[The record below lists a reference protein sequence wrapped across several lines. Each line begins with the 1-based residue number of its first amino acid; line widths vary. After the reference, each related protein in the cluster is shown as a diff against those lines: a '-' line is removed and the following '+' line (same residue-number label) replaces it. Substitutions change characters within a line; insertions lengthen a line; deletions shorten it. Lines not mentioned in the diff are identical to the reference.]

1 MRAHLL
7 LQLPNWPQTLIRRR
21 ISGAFRVFAVIAAF
35 SCALAAAPA
44 ASARSVT
51 GEYTPAAVLTTDAP
65 IVLASPGS
73 GTALDQPGAEPMIV
87 APLIEAPAFAAPTA
101 ATPIAPSP
109 SEPLA
114 APVSASVAEAPAES
128 PAAAPSSAPVAPAS
142 ASASRQATIAAAIAA
157 AESMLGA
164 PYSYGSAGPY
174 AFDCSGFTRWV
185 YLQAGIELPHYSGAQ
200 WANTIHIPIDQLQP
214 GDLVFNWGFG
224 GGDPDHVGLYLGDGM
239 MIHAPN
245 GGGSVRY
252 DSIWWWTGASVAAGR
267 LR

>member
-73 GTALDQPGAEPMIV
+73 GTALHQPGAEPMIV
-87 APLIEAPAFAAPTA
+87 APLIEAPALVTPVLATS
-101 ATPIAPSP
+101 ATPAT
-109 SEPLA
+109 
-114 APVSASVAEAPAES
+114 
-128 PAAAPSSAPVAPAS
+128 PAAAEPVAPAPDP
-142 ASASRQATIAAAIAA
+142 RQEAIATAIAA
-157 AESMLGA
+157 ARSKLGA

-200 WANTIHIPIDQLQP
+200 WATTIHIPMDQLQP

-224 GGDPDHVGLYLGDGM
+224 GGAPDHVGLYLGDGM

-252 DSIWWWTGASVAAGR
+252 DSIWWWTGASVAAAR
-267 LR
+267 LP

>member
-73 GTALDQPGAEPMIV
+73 GTALHQPGAEPMIV
-87 APLIEAPAFAAPTA
+87 APLIEAPALVTPVLATS
-101 ATPIAPSP
+101 ATPAT
-109 SEPLA
+109 
-114 APVSASVAEAPAES
+114 
-128 PAAAPSSAPVAPAS
+128 PAAAEPVAPAPDP
-142 ASASRQATIAAAIAA
+142 RQEAIATAIAA
-157 AESMLGA
+157 ARSKLGA

-200 WANTIHIPIDQLQP
+200 WANTIHIPMDQLQP

-224 GGDPDHVGLYLGDGM
+224 GGAPDHVGLYLGDGM

-252 DSIWWWTGASVAAGR
+252 DSIWWWTGASVAAAR
-267 LR
+267 LP

>member
-1 MRAHLL
+1 MRAHPFFL
-7 LQLPNWPQTLIRRR
+7 LPNWPRTVIRRR
-21 ISGAFRVFAVIAAF
+21 ISTALRAFAIVAAF
-35 SCALAAAPA
+35 SCTLATAPA
-44 ASARSVT
+44 ASARSIT

-65 IVLASPGS
+65 IVLASPG
-73 GTALDQPGAEPMIV
+73 TASVPARPGAEPMIV
-87 APLIEAPAFAAPTA
+87 APLIEAPAPAAPIL
-101 ATPIAPSP
+101 ATPA
-109 SEPLA
+109 LA
-114 APVSASVAEAPAES
+114 TSAGAE
-128 PAAAPSSAPVAPAS
+128 PVAPAPDPRRE
-142 ASASRQATIAAAIAA
+142 AIATAIAA
-157 AESMLGA
+157 AQSKLGT

-224 GGDPDHVGLYLGDGM
+224 GGDPDHVGLYVGDGM

-245 GGGSVRY
+245 SGGSVRY

-267 LR
+267 LP

>member
-1 MRAHLL
+1 MRAHPFL
-7 LQLPNWPQTLIRRR
+7 LPNWPPTVIPRR
-21 ISGAFRVFAVIAAF
+21 ISTALRMFAILAAC
-35 SCALAAAPA
+35 SCALATAPA
-44 ASARSVT
+44 ASARSIT
-51 GEYTPAAVLTTDAP
+51 GEYTPAAVLTTDSP
-65 IVLASPGS
+65 IVLASPGTGS
-73 GTALDQPGAEPMIV
+73 VPVRPGAEPMIV
-87 APLIEAPAFAAPTA
+87 APLIEAPAPVTPIL
-101 ATPIAPSP
+101 ATPA
-109 SEPLA
+109 
-114 APVSASVAEAPAES
+114 VAE
-128 PAAAPSSAPVAPAS
+128 PVAPAPDP
-142 ASASRQATIAAAIAA
+142 RQEAIATAIAA
-157 AESMLGA
+157 ARSKLGT

>member
-73 GTALDQPGAEPMIV
+73 GTALHQPGAEPMIV
-87 APLIEAPAFAAPTA
+87 APLIEAPALVTPVL
-101 ATPIAPSP
+101 ATPAT
-109 SEPLA
+109 
-114 APVSASVAEAPAES
+114 
-128 PAAAPSSAPVAPAS
+128 PAAAEPVAPAPDP
-142 ASASRQATIAAAIAA
+142 RQEAIATAIAA
-157 AESMLGA
+157 ARSKLGA

-185 YLQAGIELPHYSGAQ
+185 YLQAGIELPHYHDPHPDGSTA
-200 WANTIHIPIDQLQP
+200 ARRPRLQL
-214 GDLVFNWGFG
+214 G
-224 GGDPDHVGLYLGDGM
+224 
-239 MIHAPN
+239 IRRRR
-245 GGGSVRY
+245 S
-252 DSIWWWTGASVAAGR
+252 
-267 LR
+267 